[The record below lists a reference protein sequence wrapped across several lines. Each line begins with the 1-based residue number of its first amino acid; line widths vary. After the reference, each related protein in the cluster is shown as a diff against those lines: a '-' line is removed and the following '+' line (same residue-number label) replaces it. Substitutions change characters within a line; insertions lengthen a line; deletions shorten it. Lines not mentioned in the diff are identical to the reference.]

1 MVNKLLLDVAYGR
14 APADV
19 IIANGQLVNVLTEE
33 IYPADVAIVDG
44 RVAFVGDAAD
54 MGLRRGPDTATID
67 AQGRFLTPG
76 LIDGHLH
83 IECSKLSITMF
94 ADLVGRYGTTSAIS
108 GLDQILVVN
117 GLDGVK
123 EFLAEAAASP
133 LRVHWGAPTKAP
145 YTVPESNV
153 GHRFGPAEHAIAQQM
168 PECVGLWETVQ
179 EFVEGSDAEYFEV
192 FDMAERNRLKIFG
205 CAPLSDHRRI
215 SGLAAIGTA
224 VDHESY
230 SPEEELIKLRNGI
243 GVLIRQSEAAPFL
256 KENIKVVTEL
266 GAPAHKIGF
275 VTDDVNAYD
284 VLGNDGH
291 LDKMVR
297 LAIEYGV
304 TPMQALQMATI
315 NTATYFGLD
324 TKIGCIAPGRYAD
337 ILLVDDLTDF
347 RAHTVISG
355 GKVAFVEG
363 KALTP
368 PVPPARSAMLHDTIV
383 IPELTGDDFV
393 PKADGK
399 RAKVLTMCLDPDV
412 MFVRKRQDFWL
423 DVVDG
428 RIVPDTDQ
436 DVLYV
441 SIVERYGKTGNH
453 PTAFIHGFGLKS
465 GALATTAAPDD
476 NNIVVIGAN
485 ADDMAVAVRRIKELG
500 GGQVVVAG
508 GEVLAEIALPIA
520 GIVADIPAEQMLAAE
535 TRLNQTMHALGSK
548 LALPLWYSMFVM
560 ITSIPDWAITDLGL
574 VDCIEL
580 KIVDPILEV
589 EK

>member
-1 MVNKLLLDVAYGR
+1 MVNRRLLDVAYGR
-14 APADV
+14 AAADS
-19 IIANGQLVNVLTEE
+19 IITGGQLVNVLTEE
-33 IYPADVAIVDG
+33 IYSAEVAIADG

-54 MGLRRGPDTATID
+54 MGARRGPETEIID
-67 AQGRFLTPG
+67 AGGRYLTPG

-83 IECSKLSITMF
+83 IECSKLSITYF

-108 GLDQILVVN
+108 GLDQILVVA
-117 GLDGVK
+117 GIEGVK
-123 EFLAEAAASP
+123 EFLAEAANSP

-179 EFVEGSDAEYFEV
+179 EFVEGSDEEYFEV
-192 FDMAERNRLKIFG
+192 FDMAAKNRLRIMG

-266 GAPAHKIGF
+266 GAPARRIGF

-291 LDKMVR
+291 IDRMVR
-297 LAIEYGV
+297 LAISYGV
-304 TPMQALQMATI
+304 TEMQALQMATI
-315 NTATYFGLD
+315 NTAEYFGMSD
-324 TKIGCIAPGRYAD
+324 KIGCIAPGRFAD
-337 ILLVDDLTDF
+337 ILFVDDLTDF
-347 RAHTVISG
+347 RAHTVITG
-355 GKVAFVEG
+355 GKVSFVQG
-363 KALTP
+363 KAVTP
-368 PVPPARSAMLHDTIV
+368 PVAPPRSELMHDTIQ
-383 IPELTGDDFV
+383 IPELSGDDFV
-393 PKADGK
+393 PKADGS

-428 RIVPDTDQ
+428 RIQADTEQ

-453 PTAFIHGFGLKS
+453 PTAFIHGFGLKN
-465 GALATTAAPDD
+465 GALATTCSPDD

-500 GGQVVVAG
+500 GGQVVVADG
-508 GEVLAEIALPIA
+508 KVLAEIALPIA
-520 GIVADIPAEQMLAAE
+520 GIVADIPAEEMLAAE
-535 TRLNQTMHALGSK
+535 TRLNDEMHSLGSK

-589 EK
+589 TQ